1 MQQAI
6 PILGRHLERS
16 ERELPL
22 TSAAH
27 GTSRTVETIGYCT
40 KCGGAL
46 ALGWIELDQRERR
59 ICTACGEIHYENPH
73 LLVSCYIHWRDRV
86 VFCRRARA
94 PARGL
99 WALPAGF
106 VEQGETLEEAVVRE
120 VEEETGLPLSP
131 RSVSLLR
138 LLSLPHINEVYVEF
152 RAELTAMPAFS
163 PGHEALNVALFSQRD
178 IPRDELAFGD
188 VMPGYPDEF
197 FECLRAGTFPIKSL
211 QLPPSKVI

>member
-163 PGHEALNVALFSQRD
+163 PGHETLERRAV
-178 IPRDELAFGD
+178 LATRHPARRTRFRGCHAGLSRRILR
-188 VMPGYPDEF
+188 VLASRRRFRSGLCN
-197 FECLRAGTFPIKSL
+197 CLLRK
-211 QLPPSKVI
+211 